1 MPQVLAGQEQPS
13 EQLQVLEVVE
23 VQQLALALALVREQV
38 LVRSQV
44 PQWQVSS

>member
-1 MPQVLAGQEQPS
+1 
-13 EQLQVLEVVE
+13 VLEVLVE
-23 VQQLALALALVREQV
+23 VQQLVLVREQV